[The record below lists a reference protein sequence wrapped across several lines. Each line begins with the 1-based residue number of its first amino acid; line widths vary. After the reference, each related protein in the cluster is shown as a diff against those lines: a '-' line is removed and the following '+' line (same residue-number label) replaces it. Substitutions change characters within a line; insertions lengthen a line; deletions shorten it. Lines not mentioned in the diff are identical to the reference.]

1 MSQEQRN
8 STTPSNEPTTLTQR
22 ESGDSV
28 LSSIEERL
36 IQADNPQD
44 IVLWAQVRAEI
55 IRQDEESRSQEH
67 QRSLEK
73 AQVRYKMIF
82 SVSAFVVG
90 IGMLI
95 GGLTYPGLFISGAGL
110 FGFVPDYVKVL
121 LRIFREKGRGGE
133 NAEE

>member
-8 STTPSNEPTTLTQR
+8 STTPSNEPTALTQG

-55 IRQDEESRSQEH
+55 IRQDEEAKNQEH

-110 FGFVPDYVKVL
+110 FGFVPDYVKAL